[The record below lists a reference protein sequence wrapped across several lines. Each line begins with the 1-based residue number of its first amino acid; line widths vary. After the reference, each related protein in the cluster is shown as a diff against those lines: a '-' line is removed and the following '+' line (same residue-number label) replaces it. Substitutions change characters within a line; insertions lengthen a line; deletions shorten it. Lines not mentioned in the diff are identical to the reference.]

1 MSHATAYAKTQAE
14 TASKERLMV
23 MLFEAALRHI
33 RTGATAIEQ
42 GRATESVV
50 PLTKANDIVAEL
62 RATLDVKRAPDVCGP
77 LAELYLFV
85 CGRLLQASVG
95 RDAKAARDAERVFA
109 PIVDAFATAVGG
121 K

>member
-1 MSHATAYAKTQAE
+1 MIPSHAYAKTQAE

-33 RTGATAIEQ
+33 RAGAAAIEQ
-42 GRATESVV
+42 GRAGDAMV

-62 RATLDVKRAPDVCGP
+62 RATLDVKRNPEVFEP
-77 LAELYLFV
+77 LADLYLFV
-85 CGRLLQASVG
+85 CGRLLQATLKK
-95 RDAKAARDAERVFA
+95 DAGAAREAERVFA
-109 PIVDAFATAVGG
+109 PIVDAFATAVVA